1 MPAWFASIS
10 QVPAPVKF
18 TVVPLVP
25 DTEHTP
31 AAVEGSTVK
40 TTGLPEPPPV
50 AARVP
55 VVPTVPADGG
65 GKVIDWVAGATVTF
79 CSTCGA
85 GR

>member
-1 MPAWFASIS
+1 MPAWFASIT

-25 DTEHTP
+25 DTEQTP

-40 TTGLPEPPPV
+40 TTGLPEAPPV

-55 VVPTVPADGG
+55 VVPTVPG
-65 GKVIDWVAGATVTF
+65 T
-79 CSTCGA
+79 GA